1 MLLCDHC
8 SRGQH
13 TFCIGLKD
21 ILGDNVYCSS
31 CEYEIFKNILDN

>member
-8 SRGQH
+8 SRGFH

-21 ILGDNVYCSS
+21 IPNDNFYYSS
-31 CEYEIFKNILDN
+31 CEYEIFKNTIDN